1 MHVVFNE
8 SIDLDNCESFND
20 SGSIEEPVTVDN
32 GWKTRTGSFGRGEY
46 GGSGSSQFKGGF
58 FDH

>member
-1 MHVVFNE
+1 MVFNE

-32 GWKTRTGSFGRGEY
+32 G
-46 GGSGSSQFKGGF
+46 
-58 FDH
+58 